1 MIGQQRVMAVVI
13 AVVAVALTVLGIVL
27 AATDPNP
34 AAIGKDPLALNG
46 YPPHS
51 ATLAVSLTTS
61 GGLGLDATVSANFTD
76 NRASALVSF
85 PTTLSPSDVD
95 LLMANDHLYAR
106 SADVSNGPWD
116 ETSFT
121 TPSLFGVSLELTK
134 PDIYL
139 ITGYHKTVTHS
150 GYSTTYTF
158 TRKHVVLTTLLG
170 SSKSLSKLGSV
181 HWTITVGSQ
190 GEATSSTLVVRSK
203 HATTTVSVKV
213 LSFNQSPKIEVP
225 NSKDVQALPLTSL
238 EKLLKGRD
246 FASLLIP
253 RDLTSLSQ
261 TSIS

>member
-1 MIGQQRVMAVVI
+1 MAVVI
-13 AVVAVALTVLGIVL
+13 AVVALALTVFGIVL

-34 AAIGKDPLALNG
+34 ADIGKDPLALNG

-51 ATLAVSLTTS
+51 ANLALTLTTS
-61 GGLGLDATVSANFTD
+61 GGLGLSANVTANFID
-76 NRASALVSF
+76 DRASALVSF
-85 PTTLSPSDVD
+85 STIASPSSVDV
-95 LLMANDHLYAR
+95 LMANDHLYAR
-106 SADVSNGPWD
+106 SSDVSNGPWYG
-116 ETSFT
+116 
-121 TPSLFGVSLELTK
+121 TPFKTLNLFGVSLELTK

-139 ITGYHKTVTHS
+139 ISGFHKSATHA

-158 TRKHVVLTTLLG
+158 TRKHVVLSTLLG

-181 HWTITVGSQ
+181 RWTITVGSQ
-190 GEATSSTLVVRSK
+190 GEATASTLVIRSK

-213 LSFNQSPKIEVP
+213 LSFNQPAKIAVP
-225 NSKDVQALPLTSL
+225 LSENVQALPLSGL